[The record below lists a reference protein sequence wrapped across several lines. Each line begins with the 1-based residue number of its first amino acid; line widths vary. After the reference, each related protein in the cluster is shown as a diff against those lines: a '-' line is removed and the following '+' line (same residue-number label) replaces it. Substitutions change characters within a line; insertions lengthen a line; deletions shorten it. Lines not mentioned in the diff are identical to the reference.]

1 MNNVTNYMENIR
13 GETLEIEAEFEPGT
27 AKTFGLRLRASDDGA
42 QSVNVTYDGTTLTAA
57 GVTAKLEL
65 PEKSLKL
72 RIFIDRSVM
81 EIYANGRACLTKVI
95 YPGERDLG
103 LGLFASGGSAKLKSL
118 SVWPLKGI
126 AIDR

>member
-1 MNNVTNYMENIR
+1 VTNSMENIR

-27 AKTFGLRLRASDDGA
+27 AKTFGLRLRTSDDGV

-57 GVTAKLEL
+57 GVKAKLEL
-65 PEKSLKL
+65 PASQKRLKL
-72 RIFIDRSVM
+72 HIFIDRSVL
-81 EIYANGRACLTKVI
+81 EVYANGRACLTKVI

-118 SVWPLKGI
+118 TVWPLKAI
-126 AIDR
+126 AMDR